1 MPSPL
6 DFNNIDTAF
15 FRTRCLTKNL
25 APYPKSPNRP
35 QPPVN
40 TEYTYNLTPVVDSPD
55 ALIDTP
61 IFADQAY
68 PRNQF
73 GPEGGYKQVPDP
85 NALLNTKSNEGE
97 YGPLQQDAK
106 ILGQSVYEVQQ
117 MRSRNAYGDG
127 TLQIVDAGLFV
138 ESLERPE
145 AYSNLYNNQ
154 PYPTTFNPSSYSPYN
169 ILLQQDPAGSD
180 GLLSQD
186 SFLAALGA
194 KSLKKDFL
202 DRIAA
207 QIRRQTIGRANLFNA
222 NSGTDILGMVTG
234 RIPLIEPNYTITVPQ
249 TPILA
254 SSDFALRLAGSIL
267 PVSTIPGSYFDPSI
281 NVGQPTTIQQ
291 LTQAVTGARSALGNF
306 FTRLLGGTKTGS
318 QLFLENT
325 GSGTRTRLFLNLDYN
340 KYKPNYDRGVFDR
353 LGGQIVGTV
362 ENNSNYYIGSTT
374 SDPSRILSPGGDLP
388 VDQFGREQQ
397 SPVYGPSE
405 IAQLYEGPNQQV
417 KLGPNAPT
425 YIDGGGI
432 EGGFTWV
439 SPKYKDNAGKK
450 VGLGGEITEQDENF
464 RPSSYNSTESTNNVF
479 REGSIL
485 YDTQKLID
493 SQPQGGRRL
502 QHVGNAIDQ
511 VSKVFNDG
519 YKEMTKGSRVYRY
532 IGAIGQEVGT
542 EYCRV
547 FAKDLPYLEY
557 SDLQKTDGVT
567 TAGRKFASSV
577 LDKTYNLNIAPNK
590 REGGQDSTNLVLD
603 TASNVSLAKKYMFS
617 LENLAWRTSS
627 TPGFS
632 VSELPVCERGINGG
646 RVMWFPPYD
655 LKFNESVTANW
666 KPQDFI
672 GRPEPIYTYTNT
684 TRTGTL
690 SWKIVVD
697 HPSVLNVIVD
707 KVLGKETNKTRIN
720 GILESFFAGCR
731 KYDLYELA
739 KKYYTISPSD
749 LYELQQIISSKEPS
763 KETVTQI
770 INQTATGN
778 NTTGQPGGDN
788 GTPSPVKSDTDNTP
802 NQTKKITEEIQGL
815 ALYFSNAR
823 PLAGEQVEAYPTYYN
838 YYVSKRSEYANKG
851 QALANF
857 FDTVITPNY
866 EKVKSLLVEIGNT
879 LKSDDTSTVRFDL
892 VASASAPDDEASN
905 LSLGERRYQSV
916 EKFILE
922 DPNIKK
928 AHENGK
934 VSFNSR
940 SDGES
945 GDVKSFVSEE
955 KGFLTKAQ
963 AKCTSKTDIN
973 GNVYDGIFSVQA
985 MACRR
990 TTIAGV
996 KITTTK
1002 PPPAPPPT
1010 IPPIVNEVGGGN
1022 NPPYVP
1028 PRVPPRPQFQIEQRV
1043 VTRDNITKRV
1053 LRALISECD
1062 YFETIKE
1069 ETPMVYDNLKDK
1081 LKFFQP
1087 AFHSTT
1093 PEGLNSRLT
1102 FLQQCMRPGDT
1113 IPTIKEING
1122 ATSLQYNNATNTA
1135 FGTPPVL
1142 VLRIGDF
1149 YNTKIIPTSLSLTFE
1164 GLDIN
1169 PEGIGVQPMIANVSM
1184 NFNFV
1189 GGSGLS
1195 QAVDKLQNAL
1205 TFNYYANTEMWDDR
1219 ADVTDDSIKVLDKN
1233 FLQSVGVPPP
1243 PLANQVENYYTFS
1256 NLDTIG
1262 KRSKTVITSTTE
1274 DGEMSYK
1281 EFMDNFRNDTGNYF
1295 QNIFNKEKQIVQ
1307 QYNNAMLQLWSLERL
1322 YRKGK
1327 FEVTQALAQDTYL
1340 FGKPDN
1346 IQKIF
1351 DKFFVDYEA
1360 AINTTVPANQDGFIN
1375 FINKPNKGFT
1385 DKTIKQIKRNYSN
1398 FIKAKKSNFLT
1409 AIFSIIQETTNLQQK
1424 YLQYLGRVN
1433 TITIQASA
1441 PSTGTDGY
1449 QEENMTVRIFETSG
1463 TTAVS
1468 AGSTASNTLDE
1479 MIDDIKKIEID
1490 LNAFDLKTVSKV
1502 KFDYK
1507 NKSYD
1512 GWLVYGQDPTGGGY
1526 TAPYVIGQVF
1536 IPFSNETNIDFTNS
1550 DFTNTQFR
1558 RMYLFCSQDLKDDN
1572 YPKFKEAIIGN
1583 IKTQPDLTRGG
1594 ADFRQIEIEFDAYWK
1609 TMAKN
1614 TFDKETETTNAFLD
1628 YMEKT
1633 ESELKNFLNYNPFPS
1648 KERVLTY
1655 SLYPNP
1661 LDTQT
1666 TMIKSLGASSNY
1678 TTNKQTWND
1687 LIGAN
1692 SWVSKIK
1699 LN

>member
-25 APYPKSPNRP
+25 APYPKSPRRAQ
-35 QPPVN
+35 QPIN
-40 TEYTYNLTPVVDSPD
+40 TEYTYNLIPVIDSPD

-106 ILGQSVYEVQQ
+106 ILGQSLYEVQQ

-127 TLQIVDAGLFV
+127 TLAIVDAGEFV
-138 ESLERPE
+138 DSLERPQ

-154 PYPTTFNPSSYSPYN
+154 PYPSTFNPSSYSPYN
-169 ILLQQDPAGSD
+169 ILLQQDPSGSD

-207 QIRRQTIGRANLFNA
+207 QIRRQTVGRANLFTA

-234 RIPLIEPNYTITVPQ
+234 RIPLIEPNYTITIPQ
-249 TPILA
+249 SPVLA
-254 SSDFALRLAGSIL
+254 ATDFALRLAGSIL
-267 PVSTIPGSYFDPSI
+267 PVSTIPGSYFDPSV
-281 NVGQPTTIQQ
+281 NSQQPTTIQQ
-291 LTQAVTGARSALGNF
+291 LMLANTGQQSLLGNF
-306 FTRLLGGTKTGS
+306 FSRLLGGNKTGS

-325 GSGTRTRLFLNLDYN
+325 GSGTKNRLFLNLDYN
-340 KYKPNYDRGVFDR
+340 KYKPNYNRDVFDR
-353 LGGQIVGTV
+353 LGGALVGTT
-362 ENNSNYYIGSTT
+362 ENNSNFYVGSTT
-374 SDPSRILSPGGDLP
+374 SDPSRIFSPGGDLP
-388 VDQFGREQQ
+388 VDQYGREQQ
-397 SPVYGPSE
+397 APVYGPTE
-405 IAQLYEGPNQQV
+405 LAQLYEGPNRQV
-417 KLGPNAPT
+417 KLGPNAPV

-450 VGLGGEITEQDENF
+450 VGFGGEVTEQDEDF
-464 RPSSYNSTESTNNVF
+464 KPSSYNSTESTNTVF

-502 QHVGNAIDQ
+502 QHAGNAIDQ

-519 YKEMTKGSRVYRY
+519 YKELTKGSRVYRY
-532 IGAIGQEVGT
+532 IGAIGQEVGS

-547 FAKDLPYLEY
+547 FAKDLPYLQY
-557 SDLQKTDGVT
+557 NDLQKTDGMT
-567 TAGRKFASSV
+567 TEGRKFASSV
-577 LDKTYNLNIAPNK
+577 MDKTYNLNIAPNK
-590 REGGQDSTNLVLD
+590 REGGQDSTNLILD

-617 LENLAWRTSS
+617 LENLAWRTSN

-632 VSELPVCERGINGG
+632 VSELPVCERGPNGG

-655 LKFNESVTANW
+655 LKFTESVSANW
-666 KPQDFI
+666 KGQDFI

-684 TRTGTL
+684 QRSGTL

-697 HPSVLNVIVD
+697 HPSVLNVIVN
-707 KVLGKETNKTRIN
+707 KVLEKETNKTRIN

-749 LYELQQIISSKEPS
+749 LYELQQIITSKEAS
-763 KETVTQI
+763 KEQITQI
-770 INQTATGN
+770 INTVGTGA
-778 NTTGQPGGDN
+778 NTTVQPGGDN
-788 GTPSPVKSDTDNTP
+788 GTPSPGSTSDQNTP
-802 NQTKKITEEIQGL
+802 VDNTEEIAGL
-815 ALYFSNAR
+815 ALYFPNNYPKPNEVVDS
-823 PLAGEQVEAYPTYYN
+823 YPTYYN
-838 YYVSKRSEYANKG
+838 TYIGQKPTYVAKPDGDVLE
-851 QALANF
+851 NF
-857 FDTVITPNY
+857 FNTVIQPNY
-866 EKVKSLLVEIGNT
+866 RRITEVLTELGNKVKTTKGK
-879 LKSDDTSTVRFDL
+879 LKFDL
-892 VASASAPDDEASN
+892 VSSTSALDTKEYN
-905 LSLGERRYQSV
+905 ESLGQRRIDAV
-916 EKFILE
+916 KNFILT
-922 DPNIKK
+922 DPNIKE
-928 AHENGK
+928 AYNRGDVTFGETNNGEN
-934 VSFNSR
+934 
-940 SDGES
+940 
-945 GDVKSFVSEE
+945 GDVKSLVDPTANDFV
-955 KGFLTKAQ
+955 TKAQ
-963 AKCTSKTDIN
+963 AKCTSTTDIN
-973 GNVYDGIFSVQA
+973 GNTYDAKYSVQA

-990 TTIAGV
+990 TTIQGV
-996 KITTTK
+996 KLTSSSII
-1002 PPPAPPPT
+1002 PPPAPPDSG
-1010 IPPIVNEVGGGN
+1010 PPIGTDIIPL
-1022 NPPYVP
+1022 PPYI
-1028 PRVPPRPQFQIEQRV
+1028 PPRPPKPPEFQIEQKV
-1043 VTRDNITKRV
+1043 VQRDNITKRV
-1053 LRALISECD
+1053 LRALLSECD

-1093 PEGLNSRLT
+1093 PEGLNNRLT

-1113 IPTIKEING
+1113 IPTVKDING
-1122 ATSLQYNNATNTA
+1122 TTELQYNNATNTA

-1142 VLRIGDF
+1142 VLRVGDF

-1219 ADVTDDSIKVLDKN
+1219 ADATDTSIKVLDKN

-1243 PLANQVENYYTFS
+1243 PVQNQIQNYYTFS
-1256 NLDTIG
+1256 NTDTIG
-1262 KRSKTVITSTTE
+1262 KRSSTVITSTSE
-1274 DGEMSYK
+1274 EGEISYK
-1281 EFMDNFRNDTGNYF
+1281 EFMDGFASETGNYF
-1295 QNIFNKEKQIVQ
+1295 KTIINKEKEILQ
-1307 QYNNAMLQLWSLERL
+1307 QYNNAMIQLWSLERL
-1322 YRKGK
+1322 YKKGT
-1327 FEVTQALAQDTYL
+1327 FECDQTQPEDTYI

-1351 DKFFVDYEA
+1351 NPFFDEYET
-1360 AINTTVPANQDGFIN
+1360 AINTSTFAQQDGFIT
-1375 FINKPNKGFT
+1375 FISNPIKGFT
-1385 DKTIKQIKRNYSN
+1385 PKSIKQIKRNYTN
-1398 FIKAKKSNFLT
+1398 FIKNKKSGFLT
-1409 AIFSIIQETTNLQQK
+1409 AIFSIVQETTSQQQN
-1424 YLQYLGRVN
+1424 YLQFLSRAN
-1433 TITIQASA
+1433 TITIAGTA
-1441 PSTGTDGY
+1441 PTTGTDGY
-1449 QEENMTVRIFETSG
+1449 QEQNMTLRIFETSG
-1463 TTAVS
+1463 TTKVHT
-1468 AGSTASNTLDE
+1468 GSSSTNTLDE
-1479 MIDDIKKIEID
+1479 MINDIKKIKTD
-1490 LNAFDLKTVSKV
+1490 LNLFENRILSKV
-1502 KFDYK
+1502 NFDY
-1507 NKSYD
+1507 D
-1512 GWLVYGQDPTGGGY
+1512 GKQYFGYLVYGEDPSGTGP
-1526 TAPYVIGQVF
+1526 TAKDVIGQVF
-1536 IPFSNETNIDFTNS
+1536 FPFSNETNIDFDNS
-1550 DFTNTQFR
+1550 DFNNNQFK

-1572 YPKFKEAIIGN
+1572 YLKFKEALIGN
-1583 IKTQPDLTRGG
+1583 IKNQPDLTNGG

-1609 TMAKN
+1609 VMAKKAFDRETDITN
-1614 TFDKETETTNAFLD
+1614 TFINTL
-1628 YMEKT
+1628 EKT
-1633 ESELKNFLNYNPFPS
+1633 DTQLKNFLTYTPFPS

-1655 SLYPNP
+1655 NLLTTPFDS
-1661 LDTQT
+1661 QK
-1666 TMIKSLGASSNY
+1666 TMIKSLGASNNY
-1678 TTNKQTWND
+1678 TTNKLTWND

-1692 SWVSKIK
+1692 SYVSKIK